1 MKRLAFGPF
10 VFDLSRGVLL
20 RDGRPVPINQKGL
33 RLLGALLDTPGEVID
48 KADLMDAAWP
58 GTAVEESNLSVQI
71 AALRRLLGGARGG
84 GDWIATVPRVGYR
97 FAGTVVSAGGQN
109 ESIDIGASR
118 PLIAVMPFDMSS
130 EELGKEYLAGGI
142 TDDIVTALTRYRW
155 FGGVVRGAS
164 SQEKAND
171 LTDAARLRAP
181 VMRFTAASD
190 IRGIGYGFL
199 LNSLMRA
206 TALTFGPNAMT
217 LRWQMSLRFKMRSRS
232 VLSLQSNPN
241 F

>member
-10 VFDLSRGVLL
+10 VFDVSRSALL

-48 KADLMDAAWP
+48 KAVLMDAAWP

-84 GDWIATVPRVGYR
+84 SDWITTVPRVGYR

-109 ESIDIGASR
+109 GSIDVGTSR

-130 EELGKEYLAGGI
+130 EGLGKEYLAGGI

-164 SQEKAND
+164 WQEKAND
-171 LTDAARLRAP
+171 LVDAARLLRARYALHGS
-181 VMRFTAASD
+181 VRHSGHRIRISAQLIDASD
-190 IRGIGYGFL
+190 GTHLWAERYDLEMADVFAI
-199 LNSLMRA
+199 
-206 TALTFGPNAMT
+206 
-217 LRWQMSLRFKMRSRS
+217 
-232 VLSLQSNPN
+232 
-241 F
+241 